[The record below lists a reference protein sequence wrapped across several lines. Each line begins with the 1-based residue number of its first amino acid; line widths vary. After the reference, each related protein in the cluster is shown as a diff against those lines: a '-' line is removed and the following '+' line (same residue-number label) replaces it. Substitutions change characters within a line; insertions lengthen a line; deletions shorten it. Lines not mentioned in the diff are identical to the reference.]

1 MAILQRQACGQQF
14 GNRRF
19 GKNLELCIRGLE
31 LFQFAVAVSVVIFC
45 TTASGANDAAAPAA
59 LIQAHLD
66 AGEFAPAR
74 QLAGQVADTGERDA
88 MFSRIARSQAKAGAR
103 NAALMTAS
111 AMDNDLARA
120 AAMQELGTS
129 GSGRRGAFGGNQA
142 DFDSLIDLITTTIA
156 PTTWDEVGGPGSIAE
171 FRTGVYVDAGG
182 VLQRSVREERPS
194 SELDLIRK
202 AAQGDSDSGDAHRA
216 SPLRKISLTRLE
228 RAVQVLAAEGR
239 RPTEEMLLLAG
250 LERVKYVLVYPETGD
265 IVIAGPADHW
275 RPGPEGRMVAETSGR
290 PVVRLDDFVVVL
302 RHLLHERN
310 AIFGCS
316 ITPTEENLKRTQAF
330 LAASAEKPLKP
341 GQRDA
346 WLKQIR
352 EQMGQ
357 QLIDVDGIDPRT
369 RAGQVLVEADYHMKL
384 VGMGLEKGA
393 LGVTSYLDSIKVPAG
408 QAPPP
413 LDVLRWW
420 FTMNYDTV
428 RASADHNAFELRGSG
443 VQVLSENEL
452 LTAQGKRVHTGA
464 SQPLNQAFTQSFTD
478 HFAALAEKYPV
489 YAELQNIFDLAL
501 VAAIV
506 KAENLPDRV
515 NWHMTC
521 YGDPGQYLVPLGPA
535 PRTVETVINHR
546 VVNKIHILAGV
557 SGGVQV
563 DPWKYVAPGAVKA
576 DASSKL
582 KTALGSARP
591 GSRLSDVWWWD

>member
-1 MAILQRQACGQQF
+1 MAIQQRQVC
-14 GNRRF
+14 RRQLGDRHF
-19 GKNLELCIRGLE
+19 GKRPGLWTWAIG
-31 LFQFAVAVSVVIFC
+31 LSPLIVTAGVATWC
-45 TTASGANDAAAPAA
+45 AAANGANDATSPAA
-59 LIQAHLD
+59 LIQAQLE
-66 AGEFAPAR
+66 AGEFGPAR
-74 QLAGQVADTGERDA
+74 QLAGQVADAAERDA
-88 MFSRIARSQAKAGAR
+88 LFSRIARSQAKAGAR
-103 NAALMTAS
+103 NAALVTAS

-129 GSGRRGAFGGNQA
+129 GSGRRGAFGGQQA

-182 VLQRSVREERPS
+182 VLQRSVREERPK
-194 SELDLIRK
+194 SELDLIRM
-202 AAQGDSDSGDAHRA
+202 AARDASDSHDARRA

-239 RPTEEMLLLAG
+239 RPTEEMSLLAG

-275 RPGPEGRMVAETSGR
+275 RPGPEGRLVAETSGR

-302 RHLLHERN
+302 RHLMHQRN

-316 ITPTEENLKRTQAF
+316 ITPTEENLKRTQTF

-346 WLKQIR
+346 WLKQLR
-352 EQMGQ
+352 AQMGQ
-357 QLIDVDGIDPRT
+357 QVIDVDGIDPRT

-384 VGMGLEKGA
+384 IGMGLEKGT

-408 QAPPP
+408 EAPPP

-443 VQVLSENEL
+443 VQVLSENEM

-501 VAAIV
+501 VAAIF

-576 DASSKL
+576 DTSGKL
-582 KTALGSARP
+582 KTELGSARP
-591 GSRLSDVWWWD
+591 GSRPSGAWWWD